1 MHRSRSVR
9 RSVLLALTLCLVALG
24 CASTPSD
31 VASGTPAL
39 GEPPTFPVTIEAANG
54 SVTLDAM
61 PTKIV
66 SISPTA
72 TEMLFAIGAGDQVE
86 AVDDQSNYP
95 ADAPVTDLSGFEPN
109 VEAIASYEPDL
120 IVYSTEPG
128 DLGAALA
135 GLGIPALVQPAAT
148 KLGDVY
154 EQIDQLGVATGNAS
168 EAKDVVENMQA
179 EIDSITGSIQPP
191 SEPVTYYH
199 ELDDTYYSVTS
210 STFIGQ
216 IYSLVGLRNIADKA
230 KGAGGGYPQLSAEYI
245 VDADPDLI
253 FLADTKCC
261 GQSRQTVAKRPG
273 WDGIAAVKNG
283 GVIPLDD
290 DIASRWGPRVVEYL
304 RQIAGAVADVLEAQ
318 AA

>member
-1 MHRSRSVR
+1 MVHRFVGGFAA
-9 RSVLLALTLCLVALG
+9 VLLLL
-24 CASTPSD
+24 ASCGETAPPQAGNAQPS
-31 VASGTPAL
+31 ASAA
-39 GEPPTFPVTIEAANG
+39 FPVTVDGVMIAQQ
-54 SVTLDAM
+54 
-61 PTKIV
+61 PQRIV
-66 SISPTA
+66 SLSPTA
-72 TEMLFAIGAGDQVE
+72 TEMLFAVGAGDQVE

-120 IVYSTEPG
+120 VVYSTEPG

-135 GLGIPALVQPAAT
+135 GLGIAALVQPAAT
-148 KLGDVY
+148 TLDDVY

-168 EAKDVVENMQA
+168 EARDVVENMQA
-179 EIDSITGSIQPP
+179 EIDSITGSIEPA

-216 IYSLVGLRNIADKA
+216 LYSLVGLRNIADEA
-230 KGAGGGYPQLSAEYI
+230 RGAGGGYPQLSAEYI
-245 VDADPDLI
+245 VEANPDLI

-273 WDGIAAVKNG
+273 WGGIAAVKNG

-304 RQIAGAVADVLEAQ
+304 RQIAEAVADVLEAQ

>member
-1 MHRSRSVR
+1 MVHRFVGGIAA
-9 RSVLLALTLCLVALG
+9 VLLLL
-24 CASTPSD
+24 ASCGETAAPQSGGEQPS
-31 VASGTPAL
+31 ASAS
-39 GEPPTFPVTIEAANG
+39 FPVTIDG
-54 SVTLDAM
+54 VTIAQQ
-61 PTKIV
+61 PERIV
-66 SISPTA
+66 SLSPTA
-72 TEMLFAIGAGDQVE
+72 TEMLFAVGAGDQVE
-86 AVDDQSNYP
+86 AVDGQSNYP

-148 KLGDVY
+148 TLDDVY
-154 EQIDQLGVATGNAS
+154 EQIDQLGIATGNAS
-168 EAKDVVENMQA
+168 ESKDVVERMRA
-179 EIDSITGSIQPP
+179 EIDSITRSIEPP

-216 IYSLVGLRNIADKA
+216 LYSLVGLRNIADKA

-245 VDADPDLI
+245 VEANPDLI

-273 WDGIAAVKNG
+273 WDRIAAVKNG

-290 DIASRWGPRVVEYL
+290 DVASRWGPRVVEYL